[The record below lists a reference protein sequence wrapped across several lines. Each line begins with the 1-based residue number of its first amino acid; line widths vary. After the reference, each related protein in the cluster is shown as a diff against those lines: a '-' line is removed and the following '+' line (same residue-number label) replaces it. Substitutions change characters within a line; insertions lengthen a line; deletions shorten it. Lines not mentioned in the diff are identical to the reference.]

1 MNTWGTLWCRLGL
14 PGVGSRSRLIRG
26 RLIRGRLIRGI
37 TLLEVLVALSIL
49 AVAMG
54 ALIKAGTE
62 STRNTAQI
70 QERLLGHWVGQ
81 NLLASYEAGLRARD
95 LGSREGRIQQS
106 DRLWLYRVEIDWAQ
120 PESVLELPPVLRID
134 IEVWPE
140 AAALTAWRSQVT
152 GYLLP

>member
-1 MNTWGTLWCRLGL
+1 VSLSVAAWRCLGF
-14 PGVGSRSRLIRG
+14 PRAGSRG
-26 RLIRGRLIRGI
+26 RWIRGI

-62 STRNTAQI
+62 STRTTAQI

-81 NLLASYEAGLRARD
+81 NLLAVYEAGLRSRD
-95 LGSREGRIQQS
+95 PGSWDGRIEQS
-106 DRLWLYRVEIDWAQ
+106 DRLWLYRVEIDWVQ
-120 PESVLELPPVLRID
+120 PESLLELPPVLRID

-140 AAALTAWRSQVT
+140 SAALTAWRSQVT